1 MTVKQLVEDKA
12 LQKKID
18 IRKYVSGE
26 VGMPTLTDIMAELD
40 KPGLDPRGEVEKFE
54 FDASIKTIEDLQ
66 VGMVVPGIVTNITKF
81 DVHNDGLVHVS
92 QMANRYVSDPS
103 EVVKLHEHVMVRVTE
118 VDLKRKR
125 IALSMKQL

>member
-1 MTVKQLVEDKA
+1 MEHH
-12 LQKKID
+12 
-18 IRKYVSGE
+18 
-26 VGMPTLTDIMAELD
+26 
-40 KPGLDPRGEVEKFE
+40 
-54 FDASIKTIEDLQ
+54 ASSYSPPPYGKTIEDLQ

-81 DVHNDGLVHVS
+81 GVFVDIGVHNDGLVHVS